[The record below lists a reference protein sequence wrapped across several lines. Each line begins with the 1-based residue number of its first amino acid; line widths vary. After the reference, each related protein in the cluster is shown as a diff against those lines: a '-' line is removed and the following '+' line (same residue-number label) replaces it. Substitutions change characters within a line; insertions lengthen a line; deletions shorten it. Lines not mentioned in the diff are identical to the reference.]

1 MDNSRVPHFSY
12 LGDEIILSQFSLLA
26 ENLQKALGDNSNEGI
41 SSMTKQIEN
50 IKTSREKWPGKI
62 LKTFKERT
70 IPVFA
75 VEDVTKLNQSHC
87 SRIEYVNDDRKRN
100 KETLR
105 GDIARKKKMIDEV
118 QSKRDKMLDI
128 FESQIS
134 SARNEQTL
142 FQPYTVEFR
151 RLSGQISAVTNSYN
165 SSMLRLQQSELL
177 LQQELAAI
185 ERQFLPIRL
194 LSTQSNQKN
203 LIVPKQ
209 NSYLGWIPHL
219 DLYQMLI
226 CTKVP
231 PESDI
236 FRHIS
241 YEPES
246 KLSNLPLSVYNLIH
260 FADKIGADDRNLL
273 TMLTIYL
280 KKYKP
285 HILDT
290 LDTKKGNISA
300 VIESLAFHCT
310 TSNEKQAVLSRLRNF
325 QRSKDE
331 SFAHSISKFDSL
343 HTFYLQLD
351 SPAEAEN
358 IRMVSYN
365 TLRSVVPYLISP
377 RCNQALSQWILD
389 SQRLGSVINK
399 EAIIRTVT
407 SLESFSDLQL
417 TSSRHLPAH
426 MVSTTL
432 NLPPTSDTEVLLQ
445 AHSAVEQ
452 PNSKPLGPYSAK
464 SPLRSPSAS
473 NDKKQPY
480 PRSQSGRIPSRSPQ
494 RDRPGSRP
502 PGSRP
507 QSKSPNRRDTS
518 RQRGRSSDT
527 KTSIAPQTRSSSS
540 NFVAELDTL
549 QYYSIM
555 SKSPNVKRK
564 TSMPTIFRRPLTPNT
579 YNHLKSNYF
588 YNTSG
593 GNKFA
598 DVKKSGNCLRCY
610 SKTHRASAC
619 PIYTSPT
626 PHPCRNCHFLFHPT
640 DKCRYYD
647 SQGKSRPVSVNKT
660 A

>member
-1 MDNSRVPHFSY
+1 MDNQRVPHFSY
-12 LGDEIILSQFSLLA
+12 LGDEIILAQFSLLA
-26 ENLQKALGDNSNEGI
+26 ENLQKALGENSTEGI

-62 LKTFKERT
+62 LKTYKERK

-134 SARNEQTL
+134 SARNEQML
-142 FQPYTVEFR
+142 FQPHTVEFR
-151 RLSGQISAVTNSYN
+151 RLSGQISAATNSYN
-165 SSMLRLQQSELL
+165 SAMLRLQQSELL

-290 LDTKKGNISA
+290 LDTKKGNLSA

-310 TSNEKQAVLSRLRNF
+310 TSNEKQAVMSRLRNF

-365 TLRSVVPYLISP
+365 TLRTVVPYLISP

-399 EAIIRTVT
+399 ESIIRTVT

-417 TSSRHLPAH
+417 TNSRHLPAH

-432 NLPPTSDTEVLLQ
+432 NLPPSADTEVLLQ
-445 AHSAVEQ
+445 AHSAVDQ
-452 PNSKPLGPYSAK
+452 PNTKPSPPYSA
-464 SPLRSPSAS
+464 RSPSAS
-473 NDKKQPY
+473 SDRKQPY
-480 PRSQSGRIPSRSPQ
+480 PRSPS
-494 RDRPGSRP
+494 GSRP
-502 PGSRP
+502 PGARPPSGSRPPGARP
-507 QSKSPNRRDTS
+507 QS
-518 RQRGRSSDT
+518 
-527 KTSIAPQTRSSSS
+527 A
-540 NFVAELDTL
+540 
-549 QYYSIM
+549 
-555 SKSPNVKRK
+555 
-564 TSMPTIFRRPLTPNT
+564 
-579 YNHLKSNYF
+579 
-588 YNTSG
+588 
-593 GNKFA
+593 
-598 DVKKSGNCLRCY
+598 
-610 SKTHRASAC
+610 
-619 PIYTSPT
+619 
-626 PHPCRNCHFLFHPT
+626 
-640 DKCRYYD
+640 
-647 SQGKSRPVSVNKT
+647 
-660 A
+660 